1 MATRRKPKQ
10 RTTPATETP
19 SNRLA
24 AVSFYSGRLHSVE
37 QATRMVSNE
46 AKYCDPLS
54 LGILTVDW
62 VMQGGVPN
70 VMASVAGEEASA
82 KTTLCNHLMANCVKS
97 ESLFTLFIDAEGT
110 LNPKYASS
118 IFRPYGVD
126 LNSLV
131 ADNTNP
137 FRYYRENV
145 IETVFDMI
153 HGILKQMPTK
163 FWVSDAKT
171 WAYSFPKRNKVASD
185 AMAAYGLKPD
195 KALTTEN
202 QFVCP
207 TDFSG
212 VEAGVFIDSFAAM
225 VSRGDDEDEQK
236 SRQRAVEAQAFS
248 QNLKRVS
255 ARASAKGVAIFGTN
269 QLRKIPGVVYG
280 SPFYEPGGEALKFYT
295 SQRLRLASRTTG
307 MIGLVPKRDKETG
320 HYLEP
325 SVHDPKADD
334 HYMYKSVQ
342 NTKNKIGNPNKKTW
356 IRVWVSDYLGSPH
369 GVDPY
374 FDVFQHMVTT
384 GQIHKDKRKLRFT
397 VRDSLGSSMLVK
409 KLNDLPVFTEMD
421 LKALVIA
428 EVQQDKQLL
437 IKALAAMGLPR
448 GKFLNLRSL
457 LFKQMKIDQSI
468 LNLSPSVEHDKE
480 DYEDDA
486 TEM

>member
-1 MATRRKPKQ
+1 MATKRKKKLDPLVK
-10 RTTPATETP
+10 EELP
-19 SNRLA
+19 SKRSA
-24 AVSFYSGRLHSVE
+24 AISFYAKRLHGVE

-54 LGILTVDW
+54 FGILTVDW
-62 VMQGGVPN
+62 AMQGGIPN
-70 VMASVAGEEASA
+70 VMASVEGEEASA
-82 KTTLCNHLMANCVKS
+82 KTSLLNHIMAS
-97 ESLFTLFIDAEGT
+97 SIRAESLFTLFVDAEGT
-110 LNPKYASS
+110 LNPKYANS
-118 IFRPYGVD
+118 IFRPYGID
-126 LNSLV
+126 LNKLV
-131 ADNTNP
+131 DDNANP

-171 WAYSFPKRNKVASD
+171 WAYSFPKRNKVASE
-185 AMAAYGLKPD
+185 AMEAYGLKPD
-195 KALTTEN
+195 RTLTTEN
-202 QFVCP
+202 QFVCQ

-212 VEAGVFIDSFAAM
+212 VEAGIFLDSFAAM
-225 VSRGDDEDEQK
+225 VSRGDDESEEK
-236 SRQRAVEAQAFS
+236 SKQRAVEAQAFS
-248 QNLKRVS
+248 QNLKRIN
-255 ARASAKGVAIFGTN
+255 ARASAKGVAFFGTN
-269 QLRKIPGVVYG
+269 QLRKIPNITWG
-280 SPFYEPGGEALKFYT
+280 SNLYAPGGEALKFFT
-295 SQRLRLASRTTG
+295 AQRLRLASRTTG

-325 SVHDPKADD
+325 SSHDPDAYD

-356 IRVWVSDYLGSPH
+356 IRIWVSDYLGEAH

-384 GQIHKDKRKLRFT
+384 GQIQKDKRKLRFT
-397 VRDSLGSSMLVK
+397 VRASLGSSMLVK
-409 KLNDLPVFTEMD
+409 KLNGLPVFTEMD

-428 EVQQDKQLL
+428 EVQKDKQLL

-457 LFKQMKIDQSI
+457 LFKQMRTDLSI
-468 LNLSPSVEHDKE
+468 LNLSPSAEPDKE
-480 DYEDDA
+480 DYEEV